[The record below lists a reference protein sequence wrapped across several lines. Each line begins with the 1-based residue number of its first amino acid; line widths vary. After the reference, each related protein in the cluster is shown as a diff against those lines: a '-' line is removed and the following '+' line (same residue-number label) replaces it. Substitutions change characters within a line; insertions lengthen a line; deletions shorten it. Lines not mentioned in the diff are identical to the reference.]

1 MDTNI
6 IFIVL
11 NSAVKSRIVC
21 DLAEKCYLDNQ
32 RIVIYAENENEC
44 KNIDM
49 LLWTW
54 KQQSFIPHMFLDSL
68 SEPHQEPVIITS
80 LIEAN
85 ADYSTLL
92 LVDPLPLAVVSQ
104 FPTVIDFAEKYEA
117 QALESS
123 RERYKIYR
131 DQNFKIETMPPG
143 EFLHTTYS

>member
-32 RIVIYAENENEC
+32 RIVIYAENENAC
-44 KNIDM
+44 KNIDT

-80 LIEAN
+80 IIEAI

>member
-117 QALESS
+117 QALES
-123 RERYKIYR
+123 RRKR
-131 DQNFKIETMPPG
+131 
-143 EFLHTTYS
+143 

>member
-6 IFIVL
+6 VFIVL

-32 RIVIYAENENEC
+32 RIVIYAENVNEC

>member
-85 ADYSTLL
+85 ADYSNLL

-123 RERYKIYR
+123 RKRYKIYR